1 MANLISSS
9 IFLLFVCLAVAD
21 TNFMRTHLGIRRS
34 FQERSNILERILDSE
49 QHTFPG
55 EDKMLEHSSERRG
68 HADFGL
74 MSRHFAGSDYAR
86 ALEANKIAADPFGP
100 GRKKRFV

>member
-1 MANLISSS
+1 MRVAMANLISSS

-49 QHTFPG
+49 QHTFP
-55 EDKMLEHSSERRG
+55 ERRG